1 MKTSRLPLW
10 IALVGVILTALACD
24 LTPQAPTL
32 PAPATATPGQPVRPS
47 SILPTVTP
55 DLSVTTQPTATAQ
68 PPATRAVQPTAAALP
83 TANATPTTPSPAA
96 QPTAAPARAA
106 TATRPAPPPPTADP
120 KLIIVREDDIS
131 RAIAGG
137 AGEEQGLK
145 AQGLQVRF
153 RDGKMTVSADELGL
167 GPVQVKQL
175 VMVGRL
181 LAQDGQLRFESES
194 VSPRGLVT
202 GLLPALANQALT
214 QYASQWYV
222 EDVQTRDGRLELRI
236 R

>member
-24 LTPQAPTL
+24 LTPQAPTF

-47 SILPTVTP
+47 SILPTVAP
-55 DLSVTTQPTATAQ
+55 DLSVTTQPTATVQ
-68 PPATRAVQPTAAALP
+68 PQPTAAARP
-83 TANATPTTPSPAA
+83 TANVTPTTSSPAA
-96 QPTAAPARAA
+96 QPTAAPTRAA

-120 KLIIVREDDIS
+120 KLIIVREEDIS

-137 AGEEQGLK
+137 AGEEQGVK
-145 AQGLQVRF
+145 AQGLQVRL

-194 VSPRGLVT
+194 VSPRGLIT

>member
-24 LTPQAPTL
+24 LTPQAPTF
-32 PAPATATPGQPVRPS
+32 PVPATATPGQPVRPS
-47 SILPTVTP
+47 SILPTVAS

-68 PPATRAVQPTAAALP
+68 PQPTAAARP
-83 TANATPTTPSPAA
+83 TANVTPTTSSPAA
-96 QPTAAPARAA
+96 QPTAAPPRAA
-106 TATRPAPPPPTADP
+106 TATRPAPLPPTADP
-120 KLIIVREDDIS
+120 KLIIVREEDIS

-137 AGEEQGLK
+137 AGEEQGVK
-145 AQGLQVRF
+145 AQGLQVRL

>member
-24 LTPQAPTL
+24 LTPQAPTF
-32 PAPATATPGQPVRPS
+32 PVPATATPGQPVRPS
-47 SILPTVTP
+47 SILPTVAP

-68 PPATRAVQPTAAALP
+68 PQPTAAARP
-83 TANATPTTPSPAA
+83 TANVTPTTSSPAA
-96 QPTAAPARAA
+96 QPTAAPTRAA

-120 KLIIVREDDIS
+120 KLIIVREEDIS

-137 AGEEQGLK
+137 AGEEQGVK
-145 AQGLQVRF
+145 AQGLQVRL

>member
-1 MKTSRLPLW
+1 MKTSRFPLW

-32 PAPATATPGQPVRPS
+32 PALATATPGQPTRPS
-47 SILPTVTP
+47 SILPTVAP

-68 PPATRAVQPTAAALP
+68 PQPTAAALP
-83 TANATPTTPSPAA
+83 TANATPTTPSAAA

-120 KLIIVREDDIS
+120 KLIIVREEDIS
-131 RAIAGG
+131 GAIASG
-137 AGEEQGLK
+137 AGEEQGVK
-145 AQGLQVRF
+145 AQGLQVYF

-181 LAQDGQLRFESES
+181 LARDGQLRFESES

-202 GLLPALANQALT
+202 SLLPALANQALT
-214 QYASQWYV
+214 QYAAQWYV
-222 EDVQTRDGRLELRI
+222 EDVQTREGRLELRI

>member
-47 SILPTVTP
+47 SILPTVAP
-55 DLSVTTQPTATAQ
+55 DLSVTTEPTATAQ
-68 PPATRAVQPTAAALP
+68 PTAMRAVQPTAAALP
-83 TANATPTTPSPAA
+83 TANATPITPSPAA
-96 QPTAAPARAA
+96 QPTAAPTRAA
-106 TATRPAPPPPTADP
+106 TAAPPPTADP
-120 KLIIVREDDIS
+120 KLIIIREEDIS
-131 RAIAGG
+131 QAIAGG
-137 AGEEQGLK
+137 AGEEQGVK

-202 GLLPALANQALT
+202 GLLPALTNQALT
-214 QYASQWYV
+214 QYAAQWYV
-222 EDVQTRDGRLELRI
+222 EEVRTRDGRLELRI

>member
-1 MKTSRLPLW
+1 V
-10 IALVGVILTALACD
+10 ALAALACD
-24 LTPQAPTL
+24 LTPQAPAI

-47 SILPTVTP
+47 SILPTVAP
-55 DLSVTTQPTATAQ
+55 DLSVTTQPTT
-68 PPATRAVQPTAAALP
+68 TRTVQPTAAARP
-83 TANATPTTPSPAA
+83 TANVTPTTSSPAA
-96 QPTAAPARAA
+96 QPTAAPTRAA
-106 TATRPAPPPPTADP
+106 TATRPAAPPPTADP
-120 KLIIVREDDIS
+120 KLIIVREEDIS

-137 AGEEQGLK
+137 AGEEQGVK
-145 AQGLQVRF
+145 AQGLQVRL

-181 LAQDGQLRFESES
+181 LAQSGQLRFESES

-222 EDVQTRDGRLELRI
+222 EEVQTRDGRLELRI

>member
-24 LTPQAPTL
+24 LTPQAPTF
-32 PAPATATPGQPVRPS
+32 PVPATATPGQPVRPS
-47 SILPTVTP
+47 SILPTVAP
-55 DLSVTTQPTATAQ
+55 DLSVTTQPTATVQ
-68 PPATRAVQPTAAALP
+68 PQPTAAARP
-83 TANATPTTPSPAA
+83 TANVTPTTSSPAA
-96 QPTAAPARAA
+96 QPTAAPTRAA

-120 KLIIVREDDIS
+120 KLIIVREEDIS

-137 AGEEQGLK
+137 AGEEQGVK
-145 AQGLQVRF
+145 AQGLQVRL

>member
-1 MKTSRLPLW
+1 MKTFRLPLW
-10 IALVGVILTALACD
+10 IALVGTLLAALACD
-24 LTPQAPTL
+24 LTPQVPAL
-32 PAPATATPGQPVRPS
+32 PAPTTATPGQPARPS
-47 SILPTVTP
+47 SILPTVAP
-55 DLSVTTQPTATAQ
+55 DLRVTTQPSATAQ
-68 PPATRAVQPTAAALP
+68 PQTSRAVQPTAAALP
-83 TANATPTTPSPAA
+83 TANATPTTLHPAA
-96 QPTAAPARAA
+96 QPTIAPARAA
-106 TATRPAPPPPTADP
+106 TATRPAPPPPTAAP
-120 KLIIVREDDIS
+120 KLVIVREEDIS

-137 AGEEQGLK
+137 AGEEQGVK

-153 RDGKMTVSADELGL
+153 RDGKMIVSADELGL

-181 LAQDGQLRFESES
+181 LAQDGQLRFEAES

-202 GLLPALANQALT
+202 SLLPALANQALT

-222 EDVQTRDGRLELRI
+222 EEARTADGRLELRI

>member
-24 LTPQAPTL
+24 LTPQAPAL
-32 PAPATATPGQPVRPS
+32 PAPATATPGQPMRPS
-47 SILPTVTP
+47 SILPTVAP
-55 DLSVTTQPTATAQ
+55 DLSVTAEPTATAQ
-68 PPATRAVQPTAAALP
+68 PTATRAVQPTAAALP

-96 QPTAAPARAA
+96 QPTAAPTRAA
-106 TATRPAPPPPTADP
+106 TAAPPPTADP
-120 KLIIVREDDIS
+120 KLIIIREEDIS
-131 RAIAGG
+131 QAIAGG
-137 AGEEQGLK
+137 AGEEQGVK

-202 GLLPALANQALT
+202 GLLPALTNQALT
-214 QYASQWYV
+214 QYAAQWYV
-222 EDVQTRDGRLELRI
+222 EEVRTHDGRLELRI